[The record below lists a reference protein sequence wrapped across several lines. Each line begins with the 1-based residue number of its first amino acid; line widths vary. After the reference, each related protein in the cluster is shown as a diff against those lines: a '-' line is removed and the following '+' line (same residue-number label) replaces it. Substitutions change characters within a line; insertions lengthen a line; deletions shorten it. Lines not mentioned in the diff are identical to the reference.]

1 MKIPF
6 TQSEL
11 IFQPIQPEPPESRI
25 YKRFEKFHSENPE
38 VYNNLVRLA
47 REFRR
52 KGSNH
57 NRKLGIAM
65 MYEVLRW
72 NYYMTVDAGD
82 EEYKLSN
89 DFRAPYARLIMDQE
103 PDLQDAFNIRCSVV
117 D

>member
-11 IFQPIQPEPPESRI
+11 VFQEIKPEPPESRI
-25 YKRFEKFHSENPE
+25 YKRFEKFHAENPS
-38 VYNNLVRLA
+38 VYENLVILA

-57 NRKLGIAM
+57 NRKMGIAM
-65 MYEVLRW
+65 IYETLRW
-72 NYYMTVDAGD
+72 NYYMNVETE

-89 DFRAPYARLIMDQE
+89 DFRACYARLIMDQE
-103 PDLQDAFNIRCSVV
+103 PDLQDAFTIRCSVV

>member
-11 IFQPIQPEPPESRI
+11 IFQEIKPEPPESRI
-25 YKRFEKFHSENPE
+25 YKRFEKFHAENPS
-38 VYNNLVRLA
+38 VYENLVTLA

-57 NRKLGIAM
+57 NRKMGIAM
-65 MYEVLRW
+65 LYETLRW
-72 NYYMTVDAGD
+72 NYYMNVETE
-82 EEYKLSN
+82 EEYKLPN
-89 DFRAPYARLIMDQE
+89 EYRAPYARLVMDQE
-103 PDLQDAFNIRCSVV
+103 PDLQDAFNLRCSVV